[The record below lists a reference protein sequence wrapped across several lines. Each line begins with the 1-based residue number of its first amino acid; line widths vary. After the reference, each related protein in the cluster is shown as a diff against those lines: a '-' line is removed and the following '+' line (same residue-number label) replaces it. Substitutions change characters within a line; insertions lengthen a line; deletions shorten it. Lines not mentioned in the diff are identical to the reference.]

1 MMEKELIRE
10 KGITL
15 IALIVTI
22 VILLILASVTMALT
36 FNNNGIFNKA
46 KTAAQTYKNAASDES
61 DALNNLEKQMDKA
74 MEDHPLLATVAKVS
88 DYISYNNLTWQV
100 LYNDDTHGLQAICT
114 TAPENYTV
122 TGSDGYKGLIGLLN
136 AEAEKYKGDE
146 NYVSSARCVGLSSA
160 STLSTLTLSLDNSTI
175 ASESDMYIING
186 TETGT
191 TISDLDQ
198 LNLTGQKNAMTLKID
213 SSYWLAARHIYSDAN
228 GKEWNGINISTDGNI
243 QGFALHCMHNITNTP
258 QYEHSVTSGIRP
270 VITFNKDKVKVD
282 KGTGSSESTST
293 YYTLSLVE

>member
-1 MMEKELIRE
+1 MEKELIRE

-22 VILLILASVTMALT
+22 VILLILASVTIGLVMS
-36 FNNNGIFNKA
+36 NGGILSKA
-46 KTAAQTYKNAASDES
+46 KQAADMYQGAANNEANILGIIDDQLAGQVDEI
-61 DALNNLEKQMDKA
+61 EKSQYPM
-74 MEDHPLLATVAKVS
+74 LSQIGKVS

-100 LYNDDTHGLQAICT
+100 LYNDSTNGLQAICT

-228 GKEWNGINISTDGNI
+228 GKEWNGINISTDANV
-243 QGFALHCMHNITNTP
+243 QAFALHCMHNITNTP
-258 QYEHSVTSGIRP
+258 QYEHSVTAGIRP
-270 VITFNKDKVKVD
+270 VVTFATDGLRVMSGD
-282 KGTGSSESTST
+282 GSPDSPFK
-293 YYTLSLVE
+293 LIK